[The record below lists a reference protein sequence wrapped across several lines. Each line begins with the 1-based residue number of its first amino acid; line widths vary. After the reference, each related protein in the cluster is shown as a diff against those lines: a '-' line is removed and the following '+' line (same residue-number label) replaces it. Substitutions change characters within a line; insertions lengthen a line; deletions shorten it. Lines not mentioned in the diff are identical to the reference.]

1 MSDDNRP
8 ASGAD
13 HVTRDVNRAMRL
25 LAEGVPL
32 TLLIDLATP
41 PHSRE
46 LLERE
51 PGEADWLVA
60 AS

>member
-1 MSDDNRP
+1 MQ
-8 ASGAD
+8 
-13 HVTRDVNRAMRL
+13 L
-25 LAEGVPL
+25 LADGVPL

-46 LLERE
+46 LYRE
-51 PGEADWLVA
+51 EPAETDWLVGV